1 VDRLRKSFSGSRAAG
16 GPSANL
22 WVRCLRCRELNY
34 VRELEDNLKV
44 CVKCGYHFRLG
55 ARERIAQLVGGG
67 HFEEWFAN
75 LAPTDPLG
83 FKTENQTYPA
93 KLDETQRA
101 TGLTEAAICG
111 GGAIRGHSVVL
122 AVLDFSFLGGS
133 MGSVV
138 GEKVTRAVEEA
149 LRRRWPLIAVSASGG
164 ARMYEGA
171 LSLMQMAKTAASLH
185 RLGAAG
191 IPYIAILTD
200 PTTGGVTAS
209 FASLGDVTI
218 AEPGALIGFA
228 GPRVIEQV
236 TRQRL
241 PAGFQTAEFLLEH
254 GMIDLVV
261 PRKDLPDTLGKVL
274 GLFAR

>member
-1 VDRLRKSFSGSRAAG
+1 VDRLRKSFAGGRAAS
-16 GPSANL
+16 GPSENL

-44 CVKCGYHFRLG
+44 CVKCGYHFRLS
-55 ARERIAQLVGGG
+55 ARERIAQLVDNA
-67 HFEEWFAN
+67 HFEEWFTT
-75 LAPTDPLG
+75 LAPSDPLG
-83 FKTENQTYPA
+83 FKTESQSYPA

-101 TGLTEAAICG
+101 TGLTEAAIAG
-111 GGAIRGHSVVL
+111 GGVIRGYPVVL
-122 AVLDFSFLGGS
+122 AVLDFGFLGGS

-149 LRRRWPLIAVSASGG
+149 LARRWPLVVVSASGG

-171 LSLMQMAKTAASLH
+171 LSLMQMAKTAASLN

-191 IPYIAILTD
+191 VPYIAILTD

-241 PAGFQTAEFLLEH
+241 PPGFQTAEFLLEH
-254 GMIDLVV
+254 GMLDLVV
-261 PRKDLPDTLGKVL
+261 PRKDLPETLGKIL

>member
-1 VDRLRKSFSGSRAAG
+1 MRKSFSAG
-16 GPSANL
+16 RGTRGPSETL

-44 CVKCGYHFRLG
+44 CVKCGYHFRLS
-55 ARERIAQLVGGG
+55 ARERIAQLVDRG
-67 HFEEWFAN
+67 HFEEWFAD

-83 FKTENQTYPA
+83 FKTESQTYLA
-93 KLDETQRA
+93 KLEETQRV
-101 TGLTEAAICG
+101 TGLVEAAVCG
-111 GGAIRGHSVVL
+111 GGAIRGHPVVL
-122 AVLDFSFLGGS
+122 AVLDFGFLGGS

-138 GEKVTRAVEEA
+138 GEKVTRSVEEA
-149 LRRRWPLIAVSASGG
+149 LRRRWPLVVVSASGG

-171 LSLMQMAKTAASLH
+171 ISLMQMAKTAASLS
-185 RLGAAG
+185 RLGEARV
-191 IPYIAILTD
+191 PYIAVLTD

-209 FASLGDVTI
+209 FASLGDITI

-241 PAGFQTAEFLLEH
+241 PPGFQTAEFLLEH

-261 PRKDLPDTLGKVL
+261 PRKDLPDTLGKIL
-274 GLFAR
+274 SLFTP